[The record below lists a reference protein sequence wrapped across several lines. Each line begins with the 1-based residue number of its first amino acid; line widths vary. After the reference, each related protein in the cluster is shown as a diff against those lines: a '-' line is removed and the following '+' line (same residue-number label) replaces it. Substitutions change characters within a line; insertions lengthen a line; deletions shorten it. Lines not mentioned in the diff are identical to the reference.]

1 MRYRQ
6 RRKDGER
13 QSNKESP
20 VFASHVPLADTTA
33 EEPERRENPLSSL
46 EELKEQE
53 KQLLD
58 SLDQVQLQYDC
69 VSDKRGR
76 LLMALEKNVK
86 TSQIEGRK
94 ELILKLFAIETSGSK
109 FTDGMVFTVMAEDHV
124 WAEDMV
130 RQWLDSNERETDKI
144 DKIQAI
150 VSRNVRAIV
159 NVGSKLLDR

>member
-1 MRYRQ
+1 
-6 RRKDGER
+6 
-13 QSNKESP
+13 
-20 VFASHVPLADTTA
+20 
-33 EEPERRENPLSSL
+33 L
-46 EELKEQE
+46 EELKEREKQLLIQK

-58 SLDQVQLQYDC
+58 SLDQVQLQQDC
-69 VSDKRGR
+69 VADKKGR
-76 LLMALEKNVK
+76 LLMALEKNLQI
-86 TSQIEGRK
+86 SQVESRK
-94 ELILKLFAIETSGSK
+94 ESILKLFAIETSGSK

-150 VSRNVRAIV
+150 MSRNVRAIV